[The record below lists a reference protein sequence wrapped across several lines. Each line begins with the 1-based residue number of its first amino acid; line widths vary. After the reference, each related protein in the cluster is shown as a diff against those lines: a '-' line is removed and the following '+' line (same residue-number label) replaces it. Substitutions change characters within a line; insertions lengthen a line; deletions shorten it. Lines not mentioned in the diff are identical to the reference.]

1 MILDLKKLDILKQ
14 EIITA
19 KDFKQPFNYFFD
31 NFAENDQ
38 FLTIGK
44 RVKYPDLAKVLET
57 VSQRLLQKLNL
68 RITNVFLIELAKQK
82 FYHGTFFIDNRLA
95 NFIFF
100 KEIDKGMIA
109 ISPLP
114 RSSEVLF
121 GRFSLLEMK
130 NVDPNI
136 SQSSLN

>member
-38 FLTIGK
+38 FLNIGK
-44 RVKYPDLAKVLET
+44 RVKYPELAKVLET
-57 VSQRLLQKLNL
+57 ISQRLLQKLNL
-68 RITNVFLIELAKQK
+68 RITNVLLIELAKQK

-100 KEIDKGMIA
+100 KDIDKGMIA

-121 GRFSLLEMK
+121 GRFSFLEMK